1 VHQVEVREGA
11 LPLGPSEGA
20 FQEAYY
26 GIRPED
32 HHLAWEFDGAYP
44 GEIHQVE
51 AVDLDVT

>member
-11 LPLGPSEGA
+11 LPLGPSEDA

-32 HHLAWEFDGAYP
+32 HHLAWEFDDAYP